1 MYQLRSL
8 AAKSRSH
15 MLLARLEWI
24 GMNGQ
29 KWCCLSFFLWALL
42 LAACTGC
49 SGQTTGSL
57 RFDIDAVDKSADPCT
72 DFYQYACGSWLKH
85 NPVAPNRAYSA
96 VFQQMRDVNQKRV
109 AAILEESADGARNS
123 AGGTGSADEKRIG
136 NYYGSCM
143 DEKAIE
149 GKDLAT
155 LRGELDKIDAIRN
168 LNDLAAEVGRLHGL
182 GTEAVFG
189 AYADQKL
196 VDATQVILYLDQS
209 GLNLPEVGY
218 YTSDEAEMVKA
229 RAEYRAHLQ
238 RVFALIGEN
247 PEQAAAAADDV
258 LKIETTLARAELTP
272 VERRDRK
279 LWYHEMTATE
289 LQKLASAFPWQTYF
303 AVIGVNGDRTM
314 NVTVPKYMQAI
325 NGLVESA
332 PMEAWRQYL
341 RWELVRAATPELP
354 KRFRDTEFD
363 FYKHTLGGVKEQSSR
378 AEQCTEQTN
387 QGIGEAV
394 GREYVKRY
402 FPPSSKAQVEEMVGR
417 IREALRSD
425 FEQIPWMSAKTRQEA
440 IRKLGLLRAMIG
452 YPERWR
458 DYSSLTITRGDAL
471 GNSFQARGFEFR
483 RQMGKI
489 GKPVDRDEF
498 YEVPQ
503 SVEGYHDNPLNVI
516 VFTAGILQPPFFDP
530 QMDDAVNF
538 GLAGAVVGHELS
550 HAFDDSG
557 HRFDGEGNMRNWWTA
572 EDAAHYDERAA
583 CFVKQY
589 SAYPAVDDVKVNGQL
604 TLGENIADNGGLQVA
619 YMAFE
624 AAHAKGAEEKKIGG
638 YTPEQRFF
646 LGWAQWRCMNITEAK
661 ARELARNDP
670 HSPGRWRVNGVVSN
684 MAGFE
689 KAYGCKKGNKMVN
702 AEPCRI
708 W

>member
-1 MYQLRSL
+1 M
-8 AAKSRSH
+8 
-15 MLLARLEWI
+15 
-24 GMNGQ
+24 
-29 KWCCLSFFLWALL
+29 
-42 LAACTGC
+42 
-49 SGQTTGSL
+49 
-57 RFDIDAVDKSADPCT
+57 
-72 DFYQYACGSWLKH
+72 DFYQYACGGWLKH
-85 NPVAPNRAYSA
+85 NPVPPNRAYSA
-96 VFQQMRDVNQKRV
+96 VFQQMREINQKRV
-109 AAILEESADGARNS
+109 AAILEESAKEARNS
-123 AGGTGSADEKRIG
+123 FGTNSADETRIG
-136 NYYGSCM
+136 DYYGSCM
-143 DEKAIE
+143 DETAIE
-149 GKDLAT
+149 GKDLGS
-155 LRGELDKIDAIRN
+155 LRAEFGKIDAIRN
-168 LNDLAAEVGRLHGL
+168 VNDLASEAGHLHTL
-182 GTEAVFG
+182 GSDAIFG
-189 AYADQKL
+189 ASADQTL
-196 VDATQVILYLDQS
+196 LDATQVILYLDQS

-229 RAEYRAHLQ
+229 RAGYRAHLQ
-238 RVFALIGEN
+238 TVFALIGEN

-258 LKIETTLARAELTP
+258 LKIETTLARAELAP

-279 LWYHEMTATE
+279 LWYHEMTVGE
-289 LQKLASAFPWQTYF
+289 LRKLAPAFSWEKYF
-303 AVIGVNGDRTM
+303 AAIGVGPEQTVPERALPERIM
-314 NVTVPKYMQAI
+314 NVAVPKYMQAV
-325 NGLVESA
+325 NRLVEDL
-332 PMEAWRQYL
+332 PMEAWKEYL
-341 RWELVRAATPELP
+341 RWEVVRPATPELP
-354 KRFRDTEFD
+354 RRFRDAEFD

-402 FPPSSKAQVEEMVGR
+402 FPPSSKAQVVEMVGR
-417 IREALRSD
+417 IKEALRGD

-440 IRKLGLLRAMIG
+440 IRKLELLRAMIG

-458 DYSSLTITRGDAL
+458 DYSQLTITRGDAL
-471 GNSFQARGFEFR
+471 GNLFRGQAFEFR

-489 GKPVDRDEF
+489 GKPADRDEF

-503 SVEGYHDNPLNVI
+503 SVEGYHDNPLNAI

-530 QMDDAVNF
+530 EMDDAVNF
-538 GLAGAVVGHELS
+538 GLAGAVMGHELS

-624 AAHAKGAEEKKIGG
+624 ATHAKGEERKIDG
-638 YTPEQRFF
+638 YSPEQRFF
-646 LGWAQWRCMNITEAK
+646 LGWAQWRCMNITDAK
-661 ARELARNDP
+661 ARELVRTDP
-670 HSPGRWRVNGVVSN
+670 HAPGRWRVNGVVSN
-684 MAGFE
+684 MDGFA
-689 KAYGCKKGNKMVN
+689 KAYGCRKSDKMVN

>member
-1 MYQLRSL
+1 M
-8 AAKSRSH
+8 
-15 MLLARLEWI
+15 
-24 GMNGQ
+24 
-29 KWCCLSFFLWALL
+29 
-42 LAACTGC
+42 
-49 SGQTTGSL
+49 
-57 RFDIDAVDKSADPCT
+57 
-72 DFYQYACGSWLKH
+72 DFYQYACGGWLKH
-85 NPVAPNRAYSA
+85 NPVSPNRAYSA
-96 VFQQMRDVNQKRV
+96 VFQQMREMNQKRV
-109 AAILEESADGARNS
+109 AAILEESAKESRNS
-123 AGGTGSADEKRIG
+123 FGTNSADEIRIG
-136 NYYGSCM
+136 DYYGSCV
-143 DEKAIE
+143 DETAIE
-149 GKDLAT
+149 GKDLGP
-155 LRGELDKIDAIRN
+155 LRAELGKIDAIRN
-168 LNDLAAEVGRLHGL
+168 VNDLASEAGHLHTL
-182 GTEAVFG
+182 GSDAIFG
-189 AYADQKL
+189 ASADQKL
-196 VDATQVILYLDQS
+196 TDATQVILYLDQS
-209 GLNLPEVGY
+209 ALNLPEIGY

-229 RAEYRAHLQ
+229 RAGYRAHLQ
-238 RVFALIGEN
+238 AVFALIGEN

-279 LWYHEMTATE
+279 LWYHEMTVAE
-289 LQKLASAFPWQTYF
+289 LGKLAPAFSWESYF
-303 AVIGVNGDRTM
+303 AAIGIGRERTVPERTM
-314 NVTVPKYMQAI
+314 NVAVPKYMEAV
-325 NGLVESA
+325 NRLVEDL
-332 PMEAWRQYL
+332 PMEAWKEYL
-341 RWELVRAATPELP
+341 RWELVRVATPELP
-354 KRFRDTEFD
+354 RRFRDAEFD

-378 AEQCTEQTN
+378 TEQCTEQTN

-402 FPPSSKAQVEEMVGR
+402 FPPSSKAQVVAMVGR
-417 IREALRSD
+417 IREALRGD
-425 FEQIPWMSAKTRQEA
+425 FEQIPWVSAKTRQEA
-440 IRKLGLLRAMIG
+440 LRKLELLRAMIG

-458 DYSSLTITRGDAL
+458 DYSQLTITRGDAL
-471 GNSFQARGFEFR
+471 GNLFRGQAFEFR

-530 QMDDAVNF
+530 EMDDAVNF
-538 GLAGAVVGHELS
+538 GLAGAVMGHELS

-589 SAYPAVDDVKVNGQL
+589 SGYPAVDDIQVNGQL

-624 AAHAKGAEEKKIGG
+624 ATRAKGEERKIDG

-646 LGWAQWRCMNITEAK
+646 LGWAQWRCMNITDAK
-661 ARELARNDP
+661 ARELARTDP
-670 HSPGRWRVNGVVSN
+670 HAPGRWRVNGVVSN
-684 MAGFE
+684 MDGFA
-689 KAYGCKKGNKMVN
+689 KAYGCQKGDKMVN